1 MIKMNTT
8 KKVHFLMHLSLTS
21 VSKLLLLVYESDKS
35 LLNLKLNASSF
46 LFQNLLDKERKTTN
60 RGTSEST
67 SGCESGQNYES
78 DEMDNVSAQSGSR
91 HPSSEGDSGNVRN
104 SPYVM
109 QGNIGPNPASD
120 IAEGKR
126 LFLKNQLII

>member
-1 MIKMNTT
+1 
-8 KKVHFLMHLSLTS
+8 
-21 VSKLLLLVYESDKS
+21 
-35 LLNLKLNASSF
+35 
-46 LFQNLLDKERKTTN
+46 
-60 RGTSEST
+60 
-67 SGCESGQNYES
+67 
-78 DEMDNVSAQSGSR
+78 MDNVSAQSGSR

-126 LFLKNQLII
+126 FFLEKSINFFIHRSVKLFIFPFYFLGYSNQRHVTNSPYSRVTVNGWPPREPQGCTEGYTRATAIFGQNLEDLRPPQLNGGSTRPHAP

>member
-8 KKVHFLMHLSLTS
+8 KNVQFLMHLSLTS
-21 VSKLLLLVYESDKS
+21 VSKLLLLYYESNKS
-35 LLNLKLNASSF
+35 LLNLKLNASSY
-46 LFQNLLDKERKTTN
+46 FQNLLDKERKTTN

-120 IAEGKR
+120 IAEGKN
-126 LFLKNQLII
+126 LFLKNQLVF

>member
-8 KKVHFLMHLSLTS
+8 KNVQFLMHLSLTS
-21 VSKLLLLVYESDKS
+21 VSKLLLLYYESNKS
-35 LLNLKLNASSF
+35 LLNLKLNASSY
-46 LFQNLLDKERKTTN
+46 FQNLLDKERKTTN

>member
-1 MIKMNTT
+1 
-8 KKVHFLMHLSLTS
+8 
-21 VSKLLLLVYESDKS
+21 
-35 LLNLKLNASSF
+35 
-46 LFQNLLDKERKTTN
+46 
-60 RGTSEST
+60 
-67 SGCESGQNYES
+67 
-78 DEMDNVSAQSGSR
+78 MDNVSAQSGSR

-126 LFLKNQLII
+126 FFLKINQFFYPLIRVANYFSVLLFRV